1 MPQSPSG
8 ALRVG
13 DLDTARAF
21 YRDVLGCEELRRADT
36 SVDVDFCG
44 HRLVL
49 QLDGRQG
56 QDSAAGGTD
65 DLPPCF
71 DPVVVRE
78 RFLGLAERLRSR
90 YVSFVIPPTVRR
102 AGLPGEEW
110 TMHFRDPS
118 GNAIRV
124 TAVSP

>member
-8 ALRVG
+8 ALRVD

-21 YRDVLGCEELRRADT
+21 YHDVLGCDELRRADT
-36 SVDVDFCG
+36 SVHIDFCG

-49 QLDGRQG
+49 QLDRRRG
-56 QDSAAGGTD
+56 QSGAVSGTCDAAPG
-65 DLPPCF
+65 F
-71 DPVVVRE
+71 DPVVGRE

-110 TMHFRDPS
+110 TMQFRDPS

-124 TAVSP
+124 TGVSP